1 MKRLRE
7 FLKRIL
13 PPPVRSFMR
22 EVKNILKAIGD
33 SKKELK
39 NQIEKLSKE
48 TASIKEKLDD
58 QNKELKQLYL
68 LFESANRENLRIFIE
83 SKEER
88 EQLRKEYQTERQ
100 QLLAEY
106 QDRIARYTKIL
117 ENSEK
122 KYAQIVE
129 LLNQMENSLCQT
141 ALDNRSL
148 LENAHKTLDI
158 KLSEQANE
166 LRVIKQKAEKAMRS
180 ASEAVW
186 AMENSLCQT
195 ALDNRSL
202 LQNAHKTLDIK
213 LSEQANELRV
223 IKQKAEK
230 AMRSA
235 SEAVWAE
242 VFNSAIKNCSWLKDV
257 SLSLGRWAVGYPYL
271 YVMFRILN
279 ELRPKS
285 ILEFGLGQSTRMIAQ
300 YAAANKDVKHYVVE
314 HDKNWIEFFGND
326 CILPENTEI
335 VVLDYDFVSYKEA
348 KKVRIYKGASMVFQ
362 NMKFDYIS
370 IDGPLGGDMDSYSRI
385 DILNLLPDCLKDSF
399 IIMLDDYNRL
409 AEQNTGREI
418 ERILKENGIAFKAS
432 TYYGDKDIRIWCSQ
446 DLAFYCSL

>member
-186 AMENSLCQT
+186 A
-195 ALDNRSL
+195 
-202 LQNAHKTLDIK
+202 
-213 LSEQANELRV
+213 
-223 IKQKAEK
+223 
-230 AMRSA
+230 
-235 SEAVWAE
+235 E
-242 VFNSAIKNCSWLKDV
+242 VFNNAIKNCSWLRDV
-257 SLSLGRWAVGYPYL
+257 SLSPGRWAVGYPYL

>member
-186 AMENSLCQT
+186 A
-195 ALDNRSL
+195 
-202 LQNAHKTLDIK
+202 
-213 LSEQANELRV
+213 
-223 IKQKAEK
+223 
-230 AMRSA
+230 
-235 SEAVWAE
+235 E
-242 VFNSAIKNCSWLKDV
+242 VFNNAIKNCSWLKDV
-257 SLSLGRWAVGYPYL
+257 SLSPGRWAVGYPYL

>member
-186 AMENSLCQT
+186 A
-195 ALDNRSL
+195 
-202 LQNAHKTLDIK
+202 
-213 LSEQANELRV
+213 
-223 IKQKAEK
+223 
-230 AMRSA
+230 
-235 SEAVWAE
+235 E

-257 SLSLGRWAVGYPYL
+257 SLSPGRWAVGYPYL

>member
-186 AMENSLCQT
+186 A
-195 ALDNRSL
+195 
-202 LQNAHKTLDIK
+202 
-213 LSEQANELRV
+213 
-223 IKQKAEK
+223 
-230 AMRSA
+230 
-235 SEAVWAE
+235 E

-257 SLSLGRWAVGYPYL
+257 SLSPGRWAVGYPYL
-271 YVMFRILN
+271 YVLFRILN

>member
-106 QDRIARYTKIL
+106 QDRIARYTKII

-186 AMENSLCQT
+186 A
-195 ALDNRSL
+195 
-202 LQNAHKTLDIK
+202 
-213 LSEQANELRV
+213 
-223 IKQKAEK
+223 
-230 AMRSA
+230 
-235 SEAVWAE
+235 E

-257 SLSLGRWAVGYPYL
+257 SLSPGRWAVGYPYL

>member
-39 NQIEKLSKE
+39 TQIEKLTNE
-48 TASIKEKLDD
+48 TASIKAHLKA
-58 QNKELKQLYL
+58 QNEELKRLYV
-68 LFESANRENLRIFIE
+68 LFESVNR
-83 SKEER
+83 
-88 EQLRKEYQTERQ
+88 
-100 QLLAEY
+100 
-106 QDRIARYTKIL
+106 D
-117 ENSEK
+117 
-122 KYAQIVE
+122 
-129 LLNQMENSLCQT
+129 
-141 ALDNRSL
+141 L
-148 LENAHKTLDI
+148 LEKAHKTLDT
-158 KLSEQANE
+158 KLSEQTNE
-166 LRVIKQKAEKAMRS
+166 LS
-180 ASEAVW
+180 
-186 AMENSLCQT
+186 
-195 ALDNRSL
+195 
-202 LQNAHKTLDIK
+202 
-213 LSEQANELRV
+213 V

-257 SLSLGRWAVGYPYL
+257 SLSPGRWAVGYPYL

>member
-58 QNKELKQLYL
+58 QNKELKKLYL

-186 AMENSLCQT
+186 A
-195 ALDNRSL
+195 
-202 LQNAHKTLDIK
+202 
-213 LSEQANELRV
+213 
-223 IKQKAEK
+223 
-230 AMRSA
+230 
-235 SEAVWAE
+235 E

-257 SLSLGRWAVGYPYL
+257 SLSPGRWAVGYPYL

>member
-186 AMENSLCQT
+186 A
-195 ALDNRSL
+195 
-202 LQNAHKTLDIK
+202 
-213 LSEQANELRV
+213 
-223 IKQKAEK
+223 
-230 AMRSA
+230 
-235 SEAVWAE
+235 E

-257 SLSLGRWAVGYPYL
+257 LLSPGRWAVGYPYL

>member
-39 NQIEKLSKE
+39 TQIEKLTNE
-48 TASIKEKLDD
+48 TASIKAHLKA
-58 QNKELKQLYL
+58 QNEELKRLYV
-68 LFESANRENLRIFIE
+68 LFESVNRDYLRIFNE

-100 QLLAEY
+100 QLLTEY
-106 QDRIARYTKIL
+106 KDRIERYTKIL
-117 ENSEK
+117 EDSEK
-122 KYAQIVE
+122 KYAQITE
-129 LLNQMENSLCQT
+129 LLSKSENVLRESI
-141 ALDNRSL
+141 LDNRDL
-148 LENAHKTLDI
+148 LE
-158 KLSEQANE
+158 
-166 LRVIKQKAEKAMRS
+166 
-180 ASEAVW
+180 
-186 AMENSLCQT
+186 
-195 ALDNRSL
+195 
-202 LQNAHKTLDIK
+202 NAHKTLDIK

-257 SLSLGRWAVGYPYL
+257 SLSPGRWAVGYPYL

>member
-186 AMENSLCQT
+186 A
-195 ALDNRSL
+195 
-202 LQNAHKTLDIK
+202 
-213 LSEQANELRV
+213 
-223 IKQKAEK
+223 
-230 AMRSA
+230 
-235 SEAVWAE
+235 E
-242 VFNSAIKNCSWLKDV
+242 VFNNAIKNCSWLRDV
-257 SLSLGRWAVGYPYL
+257 SLSPGRWAVGYPYL
-271 YVMFRILN
+271 YVMYRVLN
-279 ELRPKS
+279 EFRPKS
-285 ILEFGLGQSTRMIAQ
+285 ILELGLGQSTTLINQ
-300 YAAANKDVKHYVVE
+300 YVRKFDGVSSITVE
-314 HDKNWIEFFGND
+314 QDKSWIEFYCNATKLSKDFS
-326 CILPENTEI
+326 IEHIKVKE
-335 VVLDYDFVSYKEA
+335 VSFLDDDKCLVYDGLLDHLHGK
-348 KKVRIYKGASMVFQ
+348 
-362 NMKFDYIS
+362 KFDFIS
-370 IDGPLGGDMDSYSRI
+370 VDGPAHSRSDKYRRI
-385 DILNLLPDCLKDSF
+385 DVINLIPEYLSDSF
-399 IIMLDDYNRL
+399 VIIIDDLDVP
-409 AEQNTGREI
+409 TC
-418 ERILKENGIAFKAS
+418 KAS
-432 TYYGDKDIRIWCSQ
+432 FELIIEKLQRCKIEHKVGMYHG
-446 DLAFYCSL
+446 